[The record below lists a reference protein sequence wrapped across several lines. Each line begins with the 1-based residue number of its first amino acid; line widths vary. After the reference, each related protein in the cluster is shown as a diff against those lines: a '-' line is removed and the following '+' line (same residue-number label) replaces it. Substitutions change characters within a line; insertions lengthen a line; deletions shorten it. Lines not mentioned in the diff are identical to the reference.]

1 MSWGDAKPGGSYES
15 VTALAVLSLVLSLTA
30 LLLPFA
36 PAMLPPVGVVLLAAL
51 LLLPFAVAAAV
62 TFAHWCWW
70 RCARDSSIRGFGWA
84 LAAMIASHAVG
95 AGWAIVVAAALLGP
109 GGALLAG
116 FTALMSFAAI
126 AIAMRSAAAKYGLAA
141 PTQKG
146 LRRQPPSEPGVGA
159 ATRHR
164 TLALF
169 AAPGDDGRTTR
180 GNASPALQAVCGF
193 RPVATTPLAVRGG
206 LLYPNP

>member
-141 PTQKG
+141 S
-146 LRRQPPSEPGVGA
+146 L
-159 ATRHR
+159 
-164 TLALF
+164 L
-169 AAPGDDGRTTR
+169 
-180 GNASPALQAVCGF
+180 
-193 RPVATTPLAVRGG
+193 LAVTLGFLVCCVGTLREEARDNEVLARLRSLGVE
-206 LLYPNP
+206 LAVQERYDTRDE